1 MIRMSL
7 ASLEVE
13 FEVSS
18 SSAMATHATASTT
31 TEEHLEYFV
40 GISMEA
46 STMSWVLDL
55 FNVGA
60 LVVPHLFLGVTEHR
74 VCLTYVLKHL
84 IRIQTLFLLATG
96 VLVWVPL
103 ECRPLVSL
111 LDLILGGVL
120 AYLHNLVVVLP
131 LRFLELQ
138 LRLFQLSTETWG
150 GYSRELGKEFRA
162 YKGRWL

>member
-1 MIRMSL
+1 MSL

-40 GISMEA
+40 GISVEA

-55 FNVGA
+55 FNVGT
-60 LVVPHLFLGVTEHR
+60 LIISHLLLWVTEHR
-74 VCLTYVLKHL
+74 VCLAYVLKHL
-84 IRIQTLFLLATG
+84 IRVQTLFLLATG
-96 VLVWVPL
+96 VLVRVPL
-103 ECRPLVSL
+103 ECRALVSF

-120 AYLHNLVVVLP
+120 AYLHDLVVVLP
-131 LRFLELQ
+131 FRFLELQ
-138 LRLFQLSTETWG
+138 LRLFKLSTETRD
-150 GYSRELGKEFRA
+150 GYIRELGKENRA
-162 YKGRWL
+162 YKDRWL

>member
-1 MIRMSL
+1 M

-18 SSAMATHATASTT
+18 PSAMSPHTTASATTT

-40 GISMEA
+40 GISVEA
-46 STMSWVLDL
+46 SAVSWVLDL
-55 FNVGA
+55 FNIGT
-60 LVVPHLFLGVTEHR
+60 LVVTHLLLWVTEYR
-74 VCLTYVLKHL
+74 VCLAYVLKHL
-84 IRIQTLFLLATG
+84 IRIQTLFLLTTG

-103 ECRPLVSL
+103 ECRALVSL
-111 LDLILGGVL
+111 LDLILGGIL
-120 AYLHNLVVVLP
+120 AYLHDLVVVLP

-138 LRLFQLSTETWG
+138 LRLFKLSTQTRG
-150 GYSRELGKEFRA
+150 GYIRELGKEYRA

>member
-1 MIRMSL
+1 MSL

-40 GISMEA
+40 GISVEA
-46 STMSWVLDL
+46 SAMSWVLDL
-55 FNVGA
+55 FNVGT
-60 LVVPHLFLGVTEHR
+60 LVVTHLLLWITEHR

-84 IRIQTLFLLATG
+84 IRVQTLFLFATG
-96 VLVWVPL
+96 VLVRVPL
-103 ECRPLVSL
+103 ECRALVSL

-120 AYLHNLVVVLP
+120 AYLHDLVVVLP

-138 LRLFQLSTETWG
+138 LRLFKLSTETRG
-150 GYSRELGKEFRA
+150 GYIRELEKE
-162 YKGRWL
+162 